1 MSFSLFQ
8 IFSLKLA
15 DEDIE
20 ALSGVADKFLG
31 ADDSN
36 FAQLINFV
44 TKKWQLLTEEGRSNF
59 ARNCSMKKLS
69 VSCHDTTIDLCPNG
83 HLMYGTATACVLAL
97 PGIIFAVSEFL
108 YYRSFKFAG
117 VMLGTV
123 MSVNGVSKPP
133 TKSLFSLSWLLLP
146 FYIVVMIPF
155 IVLATIYQ

>member
-44 TKKWQLLTEEGRSNF
+44 TKKWQLLTEEGR
-59 ARNCSMKKLS
+59 
-69 VSCHDTTIDLCPNG
+69 
-83 HLMYGTATACVLAL
+83 
-97 PGIIFAVSEFL
+97 
-108 YYRSFKFAG
+108 
-117 VMLGTV
+117 
-123 MSVNGVSKPP
+123 
-133 TKSLFSLSWLLLP
+133 
-146 FYIVVMIPF
+146 
-155 IVLATIYQ
+155 